1 MYQMKE
7 FNKLIEEIILIVIE
21 MKWMNLNKI

>member
-7 FNKLIEEIILIVIE
+7 FNKLIEKIILIVIE